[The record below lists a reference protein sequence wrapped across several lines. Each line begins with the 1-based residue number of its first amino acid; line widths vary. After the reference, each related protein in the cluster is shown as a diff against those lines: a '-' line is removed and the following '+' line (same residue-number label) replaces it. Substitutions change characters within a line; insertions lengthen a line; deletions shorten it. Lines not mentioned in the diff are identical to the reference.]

1 MAAEDR
7 DAVIL
12 VMLEEQANEGPVR
25 DRLINLQQMRNP
37 IIWTEDPDGQRLF
50 WERLHAALVFVHGN
64 PIFA

>member
-37 IIWTEDPDGQRLF
+37 IIWD
-50 WERLHAALVFVHGN
+50 
-64 PIFA
+64 